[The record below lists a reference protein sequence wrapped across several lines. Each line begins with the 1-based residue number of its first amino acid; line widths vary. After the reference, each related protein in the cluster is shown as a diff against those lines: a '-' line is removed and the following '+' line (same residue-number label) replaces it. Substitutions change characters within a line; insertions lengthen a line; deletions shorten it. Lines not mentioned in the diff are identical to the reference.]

1 MGNARRDFE
10 RVERST
16 DMSVRLKS
24 ARSSWRPGPF
34 AGPAADAEAEV
45 VRRVRE
51 MVLPPEAGEEA
62 RELLR
67 KRLALPSRGLADE
80 SRAKIEKRIRNLKQL
95 FEWDEIDEAEYLAKV
110 NAARAELALLPDH
123 DKMRSFDEVAQ
134 LVASLPASLDAA
146 TPDQAKQL
154 IAMVVEEVTTMD
166 RVVDEI
172 RLRPQGDAVLRL
184 AGPRFGFGA
193 PGRTPGHTRQSG

>member
-154 IAMVVEEVTTMD
+154 IAMVVEEVTTM
-166 RVVDEI
+166 I
-172 RLRPQGDAVLRL
+172 AWS
-184 AGPRFGFGA
+184 
-193 PGRTPGHTRQSG
+193 TRSA